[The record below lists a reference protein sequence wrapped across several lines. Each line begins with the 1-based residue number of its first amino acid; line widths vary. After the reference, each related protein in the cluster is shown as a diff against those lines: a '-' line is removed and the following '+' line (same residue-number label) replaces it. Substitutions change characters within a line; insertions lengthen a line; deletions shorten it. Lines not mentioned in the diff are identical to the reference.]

1 MTAKN
6 GSKPSTA
13 PVSRDKGR
21 MYEPSFVCVS
31 NSRTFLTSFFSSGTL
46 DTKYINCL
54 ATMLNTI
61 LACDLSLAAQNN
73 CRPSF
78 GSLSNKNE
86 YSTRPDTR
94 IDLPCFLAIDMNA
107 FLNLNMS
114 VSFVNQPRT
123 LAIMNFWNN
132 PSLLMLPLG
141 SGNASTNLTT
151 FLARLGL

>member
-13 PVSRDKGR
+13 PVSRDKGL
-21 MYEPSFVCVS
+21 MYDPSFVCVS
-31 NSRTFLTSFFSSGTL
+31 NSLTFLTSFLSSGTL
-46 DTKYINCL
+46 ETKYINCF
-54 ATMLNTI
+54 ATILNTI
-61 LACDLSLAAQNN
+61 LACDLSLAAVNI
-73 CRPSF
+73 CLPSL
-78 GSLSNKNE
+78 GSLSNRNA
-86 YSTRPDTR
+86 YNTRPETK
-94 IDLPCFLAIDMNA
+94 IDLPCLRAIDINA

-132 PSLLMLPLG
+132 PSLLILPLG